1 VLGLPLT
8 VIINIKSNVS
18 SENRTQG
25 LTNLAYIRN
34 PQHNHLTIVA
44 CLALFLFALGTVAVA
59 VHDKAHSR
67 VTLPAHSFHP
77 HHHYHHR
84 RHPRLLTSLSRRHR
98 SVTPPSHRS
107 HTHSHT
113 NQRARRAE
121 SGPKRCLSSFGPKAS
136 FFFRSFFFY

>member
-1 VLGLPLT
+1 VLRLPLT

-18 SENRTQG
+18 SENGTQG

-77 HHHYHHR
+77 TTTTATIAPSIPQATTPTPKPTPINGQEGQKVGPNDIYHR
-84 RHPRLLTSLSRRHR
+84 LGPR
-98 SVTPPSHRS
+98 
-107 HTHSHT
+107 
-113 NQRARRAE
+113 Q
-121 SGPKRCLSSFGPKAS
+121 FFFS
-136 FFFRSFFFY
+136 FFFSFTN